1 MSNYFITGF
10 DTTMGDTINYV
21 DLGQVFMDI
30 SNNQIVNGF
39 VSYQNNPINRLT
51 FNNPNQFV
59 NKLYVDNS
67 NLASVNNII
76 FQAVTFTPMLT
87 PVNFTNTI
95 EYPTNVLI
103 TKSDITFKQN
113 NLYNAPA
120 NDQIYT
126 FGAGTRVTGG
136 VAGGGIWVAAGSGT
150 YTLAYSYDGIN
161 WYPSSTTV
169 FTTAC
174 YAVAWN
180 GSIWVAMGAGTN
192 GLAYSYDGINWVGLG
207 TSVFQ
212 AAADSGLG
220 SNLAGSFAW
229 NGIMWVGFGSYTGTA
244 NNFIYSYDGIQ
255 WFGNGQGGLS
265 GFVNHG
271 GQIAWN
277 GTLFVAATNNQS
289 ISNLIYSYDGIKWF
303 NALGNNL
310 ANSTLTNA
318 VAWNGTIWAA
328 VANNTVT
335 FTSRDGVNWNTSGT
349 NPPNWGSGTGPTW
362 MIWTGEYF
370 IVVGQNNAAA
380 YFISYTGNSDWL
392 SVANIVSANNYQ
404 PIMIAYNGT
413 MFLMPTNNNNNCWYS
428 YSGGQYGWLSASTW
442 PFTTRA
448 NFVAWGGRK
457 ENVLYLPQSRV
468 LALGSGVTSSVAYA
482 YDGSA
487 NWIGGNLITSWGAGT
502 AGIYYNS
509 TRSMAMF
516 SSGNGAAWDG
526 TKWVA
531 AGTPNIVPTY
541 ITPLTVP
548 SSLNFLSNTVGAGN
562 VSYFAPGTGVNQ
574 YSFFAPSMPGY
585 PNANWPQSAWSIEA
599 WIRIP
604 ATGSNANGM
613 GIVGS
618 LNTNFGIGTTATNY
632 NLTVAGASASDTFA
646 LNDGNWHYVAV
657 TVNSGVVNG
666 SFYYV
671 DGAQRPNAFTS
682 TLVPANYATNLFCVG
697 TWNTSSYTNNFIG
710 EIAEIRVWNY
720 AISPI
725 QIASQ
730 WQNNIAANSSGLV
743 AYYTNYPVTPTT
755 GSLSASAPLT
765 NTASGGISLQ
775 LYLGGS
781 GANPVNYDIVNK
793 PTMYSYTGA
802 SYLNPQHTLAYSTIY
817 GNTSLGNAGNLWI
830 GMGNYTFSVS
840 ANNIAW
846 NGNVW
851 VGVGQGG
858 NTLAYSPDGFTW
870 FGLGN
875 TIFSGWG
882 NSLAWNGS
890 FWVAVGYGAN
900 TLAYSPDG
908 VQWTG
913 LGGNTFSVSGNGVNW
928 NGTMWVAAGSGAN
941 TLAYSMDGLNWT
953 GLGRSTFAIQGNDV
967 ASNIQGTMWVA
978 AGQSST
984 ISGIGN
990 VLAWS
995 SDGINWNKPTGN
1007 IYSAQNI
1014 FTLAGTSVAHTGRF
1028 WVATGIGGNTVAY
1041 SPDGNTWTGEGTGV
1055 FNYNANRV
1063 VWNQGLGSVTFKTN
1077 YTTTTGLALTAGT
1090 SSQPLWVAAGSP
1102 YGITTSGFITG
1113 NTLGY
1118 SRTGLTWFG
1127 LGNTVFYTAGQF
1139 VAYNGVRWVA
1149 GGVGANTM
1157 AYSNNGINW
1166 IGLGSNLFSV
1176 KGIFAKW
1183 NGYIWVAVGQGGV
1196 NGNTLGWSADGIN
1209 WNGLGNGIFSNY
1221 GASVEWNGMMW
1232 VAGGNNAGFTAYGN
1246 TLAYSF
1252 NGMNW
1257 IGLGGNLFSLSCN
1270 SITWTGYMWLGIGG
1284 SANWTGTA
1292 GPAVGSGST
1301 GNTLAY
1307 SINGFNWFGITNSF
1321 FNGPGGYGQSLAY
1334 NGKIF
1339 VASGFSGNAIAAN
1352 VISMPVA
1359 LGGQQG
1365 NTLIYSFNGFNW
1377 NVAYGSINVFTNVCY
1392 TTKWDGKIFIAGGQ
1406 AYSTGIGGG
1415 NSIAYSYNGNTW
1427 IGIGNNVFS
1436 GNVFGVACKNLFG
1449 NKIQL
1454 DNAFVSKSQA
1464 LEVVSDS
1471 AYQVGYTG
1479 SSVYVNARPF
1489 TSAVNP
1495 LVINSNFATVLYPT
1509 NTANLVGGIFGW
1521 NVAPIQTGQNLL
1533 IANGTGGS
1541 YGFLYCPSP
1550 QFLIIQ
1556 TIINSPIIL
1565 TQTIFINPGTYT
1577 LSFYAAPRSNYNTAG
1592 FYSPTH
1598 QLTVTLNSFGLVTN
1612 FTSNTNPWTQFS
1624 FQFTITTPD
1633 YYVLQFQSYSTII
1646 TDTSI
1651 GLTEIAIF

>member
-1 MSNYFITGF
+1 MSNFFITGF

-136 VAGGGIWVAAGSGT
+136 VAGGGIWVAAGQGAYS
-150 YTLAYSYDGIN
+150 LAYSYDGIN
-161 WYPSSTTV
+161 WYPSSSTV

-174 YAVAWN
+174 YSVAWN

-212 AAADSGLG
+212 AQADTAFNSLF
-220 SNLAGSFAW
+220 SGSFAW
-229 NGIMWVGFGSYTGTA
+229 NGIMWVGFAYPATA

-255 WFGNGQGGLS
+255 WFGNGNGGLT

-277 GTLFVAATNNQS
+277 GTLFVAATNGQNGTGASS
-289 ISNLIYSYDGIKWF
+289 IIYSYDGIKWF
-303 NALGNNL
+303 YAIGSSLNNA
-310 ANSTLTNA
+310 TINA

-328 VANNTVT
+328 VAPATNSYW
-335 FTSRDGVNWNTSGT
+335 SRDGVNWNVSTT
-349 NPPNWGSGTGPTW
+349 NPPTFGTSPAAVPTW

-370 IVVGQNNAAA
+370 IVVGNNNSPA
-380 YFISYTGNSDWL
+380 YYISYTGISDWQ
-392 SVANIVSANNYQ
+392 SVANYVGANTYR

-413 MFLMPTNNNNNCWYS
+413 MFLMPTTTNNNCWCS
-428 YSGGQYGWLSASTW
+428 YSPGLYGWLSASTW
-442 PFTTRA
+442 PFTSNA
-448 NFVAWGGRK
+448 FFVAWGGRK
-457 ENVLYLPQSRV
+457 ENILYLPQSRL
-468 LALGSGVTSSVAYA
+468 LALGSGVTNSVAYA

-487 NWIGGNLITSWGAGT
+487 NWIGGNLITSWGAGS

-509 TRSMAMF
+509 TRTMAMF

-531 AGTPNIVPTY
+531 AGTPNPVPAYT
-541 ITPLTVP
+541 TLLTVP
-548 SSLNFLSNTVGAGN
+548 SSLNFLSNTAGAGN
-562 VSYFAPGTGVNQ
+562 VSYFAPGTGANQ

-585 PNANWPQSAWSIEA
+585 SNALWPQSAWTIEA

-604 ATGSNANGM
+604 ASSNASGM

-632 NLTVAGASASDTFA
+632 YLTVAGASASDTFA
-646 LNDGNWHYVAV
+646 LNDGNWHHVAV

-697 TWNTSSYTNNFIG
+697 TWSTSTYATNFIG
-710 EIAEIRVWNY
+710 QIAEIRVWNY
-720 AISPI
+720 AVSPI
-725 QIASQ
+725 QIATY
-730 WQNNIAANSSGLV
+730 WQTNIAINSSGLV
-743 AYYTNYPVTPTT
+743 AYYNNFPTAPTT
-755 GSLSASAPLT
+755 GTIGAGTPFT

-775 LYLGGS
+775 FYLGGS
-781 GANPVNYDIVNK
+781 GANNVNYDITNK
-793 PTMYSYTGA
+793 PTMYNYTAGSILA
-802 SYLNPQHTLAYSTIY
+802 PQHTLAYSTIY

-875 TIFSGWG
+875 TVFNGWA

-900 TLAYSPDG
+900 TMAYSPDG

-913 LGGNTFSVSGNGVNW
+913 LGGNTFTASGNGVNW
-928 NGTMWVAAGSGAN
+928 NGTMWVATGSGGN

-953 GLGRSTFAIQGNDV
+953 GLGRTTFAIQGNDV

-984 ISGIGN
+984 VSGIGN

-1007 IYSAQNI
+1007 IWSTQNI
-1014 FTLAGTSVAHTGRF
+1014 FTLAGTSVTHTGRY
-1028 WVATGIGGNTVAY
+1028 WIATGIGGNTVAY
-1041 SPDGNTWTGEGTGV
+1041 SSDGNTWTGEGTSV

-1102 YGITTSGFITG
+1102 YGTTTGGFITG

-1166 IGLGSNLFSV
+1166 FGLGSTLFSV

-1196 NGNTLGWSADGIN
+1196 NGNTLGWSVDGIN
-1209 WNGLGNGIFSNY
+1209 WNGVGNGIFSNY

-1232 VAGGNNAGFTAYGN
+1232 IAGGNNAGNTAYGN

-1252 NGMNW
+1252 NGINW
-1257 IGLGGNLFSLSCN
+1257 IGLGGNLFSSSCN
-1270 SITWTGYMWLGIGG
+1270 SIIWTGYMWMGIGG
-1284 SANWTGTA
+1284 SSNWIGTA
-1292 GPAVGSGST
+1292 TTPGST

-1307 SINGFNWFGITNSF
+1307 SMNGFNWFGITNSF
-1321 FNGPGGYGQSLAY
+1321 FNGPAGYGQSLAY
-1334 NGKIF
+1334 NGRIF
-1339 VASGFSGNAIAAN
+1339 VASGFSGNSVSAN
-1352 VISMPVA
+1352 VISMPVS
-1359 LGGQQG
+1359 LGGAQG

-1377 NVAYGSINVFTNVCY
+1377 SMAPGSINVFTNVCY

-1464 LEVVSDS
+1464 LEIVSDS
-1471 AYQVGYTG
+1471 VYQAGHTG

-1489 TSAVNP
+1489 TSTVNP
-1495 LVINSNFATVLYPT
+1495 LVINSNFATLLYPT
-1509 NTANLVGGIFGW
+1509 NTSNLVSSIFGW
-1521 NVAPIQTGQNLL
+1521 SVVPLQTGQNLL
-1533 IANGTGGS
+1533 IANGTGGA
-1541 YGFLYCPSP
+1541 YGFLNCPSP

-1592 FYSPTH
+1592 LYSPTH

-1633 YYVLQFQSYSTII
+1633 NYVLQFQSFSTLI